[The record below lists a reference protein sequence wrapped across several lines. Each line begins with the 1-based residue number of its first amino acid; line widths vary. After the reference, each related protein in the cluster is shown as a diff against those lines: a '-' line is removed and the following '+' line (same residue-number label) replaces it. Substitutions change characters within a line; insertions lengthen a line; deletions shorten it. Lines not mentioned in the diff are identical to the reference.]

1 LARCERPSAAFTSAS
16 SDQPGRFAQGPEE
29 KLGFAG
35 RIAGAETVVVIV
47 VYPSR

>member
-1 LARCERPSAAFTSAS
+1 L
-16 SDQPGRFAQGPEE
+16 AQGPEE

-35 RIAGAETVVVIV
+35 RSPGFATVVVIV